1 VAAWALEEFAGAMD
15 RHLVWRESVSPETV
29 LDVSYTDVRDDGIG
43 VLRRVYE
50 FCGLTWSSD
59 GEARARSWSEQNRQH
74 RHGVHRYSLEES
86 GLTAALIERRFA
98 GYLERFGSHCRTA

>member
-15 RHLVWRESVSPETV
+15 RHLAWRDSVSPDTV
-29 LDVSYTDVRDDGIG
+29 LDVPYTDVRDDDID
-43 VLRRVYE
+43 VMRRVYD

-86 GLTAALIERRFA
+86 GLTAALIKRRFA
-98 GYLERFGSHCRTA
+98 SYLERFGSQCRTA